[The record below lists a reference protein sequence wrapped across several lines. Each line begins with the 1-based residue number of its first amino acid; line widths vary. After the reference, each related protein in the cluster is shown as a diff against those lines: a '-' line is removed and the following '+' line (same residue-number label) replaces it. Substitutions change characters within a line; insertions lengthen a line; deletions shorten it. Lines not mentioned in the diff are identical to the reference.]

1 MNGGGRQH
9 WLCNFSVLLCSIT
22 LFVISSTLKGTISQ
36 WYRQIAKLVVF
47 VFVFFS
53 VYFVFYGVNKTWNKK
68 CLLSN
73 STAVDDGYS
82 SFSIQRFQPCQLK
95 KLNKG
100 GLWRAPKAWA
110 STYRGPGACSSAK
123 NFQICVSKMPF
134 PAFWD
139 HEWTQTLHWRSRQSS
154 ALLRPK
160 LWQAHARMPEKGKN
174 GKQSCRKTG

>member
-1 MNGGGRQH
+1 M
-9 WLCNFSVLLCSIT
+9 
-22 LFVISSTLKGTISQ
+22 
-36 WYRQIAKLVVF
+36 F

-53 VYFVFYGVNKTWNKK
+53 VYFVFYGVNKKKKKK

-123 NFQICVSKMPF
+123 NFKICVSKMPF

-174 GKQSCRKTG
+174 GKQSSRKDWLNKERENFKNRENIEREREVSGQDGRFGISGYRQW